1 MFVLTANV
9 TLGGFKP
16 IKPHSLK
23 WKRSI
28 DDYSDTAVITVPAI
42 TMLKTTGDQYKK
54 VDTGLQLVEGM
65 KVMIEAGYNGNNVKR
80 FEGFIRRRNF
90 SVPLEIECEGY
101 SYQLRKKVGYNKS
114 YATNTKLKV
123 LLNDL
128 IQGTDI
134 KLSALIPDI
143 TIESPVWF
151 KNVSRIQVLDWLKD
165 NMLLSAYFNYNE
177 LFVGLR
183 EQELKGEV
191 KLRLGWN
198 TIKDN
203 ALKFNSEREYAD
215 VRIQLGKR
223 NKDGSMNMTDDSAV
237 NTTGVKIFK
246 IGVRLSAYWNEQ
258 IRASLKKHLLNVGY
272 EGTITTF
279 LIPFAE
285 PGMKA
290 TIDDPRYQERK
301 GSYFIESV
309 DGELSPSGGRQK
321 IKIGNVL

>member
-16 IKPHSLK
+16 VKPHSLK

-28 DDYSDTAVITVPAI
+28 DDYSDTAVVTVPAI
-42 TMLKTTGDQYKK
+42 TMLKTTGDQYEK
-54 VDTGLQLVEGM
+54 VDTGLQLKEGM
-65 KVMIEAGYNGNNVKR
+65 NVIIEAGYNGNNVKR

-114 YATNTKLKV
+114 YPANTKLKV

-128 IQGTDI
+128 IEGTDI

-143 TIESPVWF
+143 TIDSPVYF
-151 KNVSRIQVLDWLKD
+151 KNVKGSDVLDWFKEK
-165 NMLLSAYFNYNE
+165 MLMTVYFNYNE

-183 EQELKGEV
+183 ETEIKSEV

-203 ALKFNSEREYAD
+203 ALKFNDEREYAD
-215 VRIQLGKR
+215 VKIQLAKR
-223 NKDGSMNMTDDSAV
+223 NKDGTINVTDDGSKS
-237 NTTGVKIFK
+237 TGIKIEKIEVK
-246 IGVRLSAYWNEQ
+246 LSDELNKQ
-258 IRASLKKHLLNVGY
+258 IAASLKKQLLNVGY

-279 LIPFAE
+279 LIPYAE

-290 TIDDPRYQERK
+290 TIDDPRYHERK

-321 IKIGNVL
+321 IKIGNAL

>member
-9 TLGGFKP
+9 MLGDFKP

-23 WKRSI
+23 WRRSI

-54 VDTGLQLVEGM
+54 VDTGLQLKEGM
-65 KVMIEAGYNGNNVKR
+65 KVIIEAGYNGNNVKR

-114 YATNTKLKV
+114 YPKNTKLKV

-128 IQGTDI
+128 ISGTGI
-134 KLSALIPDI
+134 RLSALVADI
-143 TIESPVWF
+143 TIESPVYF
-151 KNVSRIQVLDWLKD
+151 KNVKGTDVLDWFKEK
-165 NMLLSAYFNYNE
+165 MLMTVYFNYNE

-183 EQELKGEV
+183 ETEIKSEM

-203 ALKFNSEREYAD
+203 ALKFNDEREYAD
-215 VRIQLGKR
+215 VRIQLSKR
-223 NKDGSMNMTDDSAV
+223 NKDGTINVTDDGSKS
-237 NTTGVKIFK
+237 TGVKIEK
-246 IGVRLSAYWNEQ
+246 IEVKLSDEWNKQ
-258 IRASLKKHLLNVGY
+258 IAASLKKQLLNVGY
-272 EGTITTF
+272 EGTVTTF
-279 LIPFAE
+279 LVPYAE
-285 PGMKA
+285 HGMKA
-290 TIDDPRYQERK
+290 TIADPRYHERK